1 MQAKECEDKMD
12 RKEFMK
18 KLEML
23 LSDIPEKERK
33 DALLYYEE
41 YLDDAGTDN
50 EQEALKSL
58 GTPEKIAAGI
68 RSCFGPSSASQST
81 QQNRNY
87 HQPNGENPYNG
98 NPYKGNPYNGNPHN
112 TNTHNTSPY
121 RGNPNNAGPGTEG
134 SAARG
139 KQRSTGEIILLVLLC
154 VIALPVLIP
163 VGIGVM
169 AVVFALLTALVVL
182 LAALLITGFAVLAVG
197 LILVGVA
204 VVKLFAAP
212 AAAVYL
218 FGGGLVCTG
227 IGLAMSILMIWLAVK
242 VIPLACQGFVN
253 LCRWPFRRR
262 NV

>member
-98 NPYKGNPYNGNPHN
+98 NPYKGNP
-112 TNTHNTSPY
+112 
-121 RGNPNNAGPGTEG
+121 NNAGPGREG
-134 SAARG
+134 SGARG

-212 AAAVYL
+212 AAAIYL

>member
-1 MQAKECEDKMD
+1 MD

-98 NPYKGNPYNGNPHN
+98 N
-112 TNTHNTSPY
+112 PY